1 MEEDLVKQLEVFGLS
16 TNQAKVY
23 LVVLQA
29 GAIPVG
35 KIAEATKVYRQDIY
49 KILPTLEKKGVITRT
64 LGTPVIVKA
73 IPVRKALKNL
83 VAMEKKRVLE
93 KIIRMETSLKEISNA
108 LSLLHETEMAT
119 ENQEPSFSL
128 LTEDTEVTNRA
139 DMLYEKAKIECDF
152 VASLEVLSKRIA
164 DFQRRFRNAVNNE
177 AKIRLIVE
185 APKSDERIRQV
196 VESVRPNTKN
206 FEAKFVVSKSPNL
219 FKYSTAK
226 KFGFLHPRNGRNLG
240 FHVYFGLTAETWL
253 MPIKNALRDSGI
265 GKMRCRLFLRKMP
278 KPMLERA

>member
-206 FEAKFVVSKSPNL
+206 FEAKFVVSKSPKP
-219 FKYSTAK
+219 FQVFDRQEVWISTSK
-226 KFGFLHPRNGRNLG
+226 KRKKSGLPCILWSNGRNLVDAYQER
-240 FHVYFGLTAETWL
+240 FERLWNRQDAV
-253 MPIKNALRDSGI
+253 PIVFEENA
-265 GKMRCRLFLRKMP
+265 
-278 KPMLERA
+278 